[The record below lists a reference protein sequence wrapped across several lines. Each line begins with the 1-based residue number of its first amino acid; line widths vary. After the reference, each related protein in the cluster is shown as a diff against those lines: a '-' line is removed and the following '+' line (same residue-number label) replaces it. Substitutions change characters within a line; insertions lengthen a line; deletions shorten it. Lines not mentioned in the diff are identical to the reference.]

1 MLAKILSAAV
11 FGLQASLVEVEID
24 VSRGLHSF
32 NIVGLPDAAIK
43 EAKQRVASAVKNIGA
58 VSPLKAN
65 KRVTINLAPADVK
78 KFGSYYDLPIAI
90 GYLTASGQIPPFPWK
105 DKLFIGELDLEGNVK
120 PIKGALTIALWA
132 QQHNFKYLFLPQAN
146 VSEVSVVH
154 NIQIVGVI
162 NLKQVIAILEGKQK
176 IQPVNPISIPS
187 SSFFTPEIDISQI
200 KGQEKAKR
208 ALLIAASGR
217 HNLLM
222 IGPPGSGKTLLAKSI
237 TGLLPSLSLS
247 EAIEVTAIYSISGLL
262 PTQHSLIFRPPFRSP
277 HHTSSV
283 VSLVGGGDWPQPGEI
298 TLAHRG
304 VLFLDELPEFRR
316 DALESLRQPLE
327 EGKICISR
335 AKHRTTFPAKFL
347 LITAMNP
354 CPCGFYGDPEK
365 ECTCSLSQILRYRKR
380 ISGPLLDRID
390 LMVEVPR
397 LSSEKIFTRQHNLSQ
412 LHQYQEKV
420 RKARQIQQ
428 RRFAHRSKK
437 QPSILTNGEMNIAD
451 IEKYCIL
458 NLNPEATN
466 LIKKAI
472 DKYQLSVRAYH
483 RILKISRTI
492 ADLDES
498 ETIKA
503 YHLAEAL
510 QYRMDLL
517 DIK

>member
-1 MLAKILSAAV
+1 M
-11 FGLQASLVEVEID
+11 
-24 VSRGLHSF
+24 
-32 NIVGLPDAAIK
+32 
-43 EAKQRVASAVKNIGA
+43 
-58 VSPLKAN
+58 
-65 KRVTINLAPADVK
+65 
-78 KFGSYYDLPIAI
+78 
-90 GYLTASGQIPPFPWK
+90 
-105 DKLFIGELDLEGNVK
+105 
-120 PIKGALTIALWA
+120 KG
-132 QQHNFKYLFLPQAN
+132 
-146 VSEVSVVH
+146 
-154 NIQIVGVI
+154 
-162 NLKQVIAILEGKQK
+162 
-176 IQPVNPISIPS
+176 
-187 SSFFTPEIDISQI
+187 
-200 KGQEKAKR
+200 
-208 ALLIAASGR
+208 
-217 HNLLM
+217 
-222 IGPPGSGKTLLAKSI
+222 
-237 TGLLPSLSLS
+237 
-247 EAIEVTAIYSISGLL
+247 
-262 PTQHSLIFRPPFRSP
+262 
-277 HHTSSV
+277 
-283 VSLVGGGDWPQPGEI
+283 
-298 TLAHRG
+298 
-304 VLFLDELPEFRR
+304 
-316 DALESLRQPLE
+316 
-327 EGKICISR
+327 
-335 AKHRTTFPAKFL
+335 
-347 LITAMNP
+347 
-354 CPCGFYGDPEK
+354 CPCGHFGDETK
-365 ECTCSLSQILRYRKR
+365 ECLCTPFQIRRYRSR

-503 YHLAEAL
+503 CHLAEAL